1 MKKILLS
8 VFAVFMALA
17 PVSMVLGAD
26 YLPKDKNA
34 SGNVVV
40 SAGSEYK
47 NLYVGGGSVIVNT
60 KIMGDLFA
68 AGGSVNLSGE
78 VEEDFFAVGGNVTIS
93 SPVMGDVR
101 VAGGNITINAP
112 ITGDLLVA
120 GGTVSLGAGASVGGD
135 MWVGGGV
142 VNITAPI
149 TGNLKVAG
157 GEIYINGSV
166 DGVVDAQVDEKLT
179 FGPQAVVLGAISYCG
194 VKDPV
199 IESGAQVGTIT
210 KVAQPAEARNYGN
223 NGAGMFFGFSFMKT
237 IMLLV
242 AGLVLLWLMRAR
254 VNHVVLSVKE
264 KFWHN
269 VGMGFVAMVVI
280 PILSIMLMVTFVGA
294 ILGMILL
301 FWYIFALML
310 CAVFSMMTLGHF
322 VEHWLNKRK
331 KGGLVEMA
339 EGFTGEKV
347 TWKTILWG
355 ALAGIILGM
364 IPVLGW
370 LVLCA
375 FYLGTFG
382 SMLKM
387 VKSKIIES

>member
-1 MKKILLS
+1 MKRLFLS
-8 VFAVFMALA
+8 VLALA
-17 PVSMVLGAD
+17 LVFAPLSFALGAE
-26 YLPKDKNA
+26 YLPKTEA
-34 SGNVVV
+34 EGGNVVV

-60 KIMGDLFA
+60 KILGDLFA
-68 AGGSVNLSGE
+68 AGGSVNLAGE
-78 VEEDFFAVGGNVTIS
+78 VEEDFFAAGGNVTIS
-93 SPVMGDVR
+93 SPVMGDAR
-101 VAGGNITINAP
+101 VMGGNIVVNAP
-112 ITGDLLVA
+112 ISGDLLVA
-120 GGTVSLGAGASVGGD
+120 GGTVSLGANASIGGD
-135 MWVGGGV
+135 MWVAGGV
-142 VNITAPI
+142 INITAPI
-149 TGNLKVAG
+149 AGDLKVAG
-157 GEIYINGSV
+157 GEIYINSSV
-166 DGVVDAQVDEKLT
+166 GGIVDAQADEKLT
-179 FGPQAVVLGAISYCG
+179 FGPNAVALGSISYCG
-194 VKDPV
+194 VKDPI

-210 KVAQPAEARNYGN
+210 KVEKPGARNYGN
-223 NGAGMFFGFSFMKT
+223 NGTGVFFGFSLMKT

-254 VNHVVLSVKE
+254 VNHVVLSVKD

-269 VGMGFVAMVVI
+269 VGMGFVAMVVV

-331 KGGLVEMA
+331 KGGVVAEVA
-339 EGFTGEKV
+339 EGLTGEKV

-355 ALAGIILGM
+355 ALVGIILGM

-387 VKSKIIES
+387 VKSKIIDA

>member
-1 MKKILLS
+1 MKKKLFF
-8 VFAVFMALA
+8 VFLFALA
-17 PVSMVLGAD
+17 LSLSFSYSFAAD
-26 YLPKDKNA
+26 YLPKNKTDG
-34 SGNVVV
+34 GNVVV
-40 SAGSEYK
+40 SGQEEYR
-47 NLYVGGGSVIVNT
+47 NLYVGGGSVIVS
-60 KIMGDLFA
+60 KDILGDLFS
-68 AGGSVNLSGE
+68 AGGSVNIAGS
-78 VEEDFFAVGGNVTIS
+78 VEDDLFAVGGNITVS
-93 SPVMGDVR
+93 SPVNGDAR
-101 VAGGNITINAP
+101 IAGGNVIINAP
-112 ITGDLLVA
+112 IAGDLLVA
-120 GGTVSLGAGASVGGD
+120 GGTVSLGANASVGGD
-135 MWVGGGV
+135 LWVAGGV
-142 VNITAPI
+142 VNITSPV

-157 GEIYINGSV
+157 GEIYINSSV
-166 DGVVDAQVDEKLT
+166 GGMVDAQVDEKLT

-210 KVAQPAEARNYGN
+210 KVERPAGYRNN
-223 NGAGMFFGFSFMKT
+223 NGGNMFIGFSFMKT
-237 IMLLV
+237 LMLLV

-280 PILSIMLMVTFVGA
+280 PILSIMLMVTFVGS
-294 ILGMILL
+294 ILGIILL

-322 VEHWLNKRK
+322 VEHWLSKRK
-331 KGGLVEMA
+331 KGSVVAEMT
-339 EGFTGEKV
+339 EGFTGENV

-355 ALAGIILGM
+355 ALAGMILGL